1 MTHGSPEGNG
11 SQALPDGRK
20 TPVMADD
27 ILPFSSSFPEATEA
41 DWLSAVEKALKGK
54 GVDTLTRRTADGLGI
69 KALYRESDFPAAS
82 DPLGTPGE
90 APYLR
95 GPTAAPD
102 KWLPWDIRQLF
113 THPSAEDTNA
123 EILRDLERGVS
134 SVEIAL
140 DCTGKAGVQ
149 INSLEDFQTALSGVR
164 ADFAGIALSHTGASG
179 VTASAL
185 LGLWAETQE
194 NAAELKIDFNMD
206 PLGALAR
213 SGKLTGGVDAAFERL
228 AAVSA
233 ALGEK
238 FPAAGL
244 IRIDGASLH
253 EAGASEAQE
262 LGGLI
267 ASAIDTLRRLD
278 GKADIAA
285 LAGRMRFAV
294 ALDANYGIGIAK
306 LRAARRLW
314 ARCLE
319 ALGIAPAPMRLQGI
333 SSARMLTKYDP
344 WTNMLRV
351 TAAAF
356 AGAAGGADILTT
368 RAFNE
373 TLGLPEELGRRIARN
388 TQIIAMEESQLG
400 RVADPT
406 GGAWFTETLADD
418 LAKAAWAE
426 FQTIESEGGYAD
438 SLLSGAFQ
446 KRIATVREARAKD
459 IARRKIPLTGVS
471 EYPLLDEI
479 AAPVAE
485 IDPPTPRSGV
495 SDAGLKHFIKAALPS
510 GADAAAEP
518 LAPIRLAAEF
528 EALRD
533 AAARAPKAP
542 AAFIATLGALAEFT
556 PRADFARNLLAAGGV
571 AAKEAPVPPKDA
583 AELAAAFRASGC
595 RIAVICGTD
604 KAYEA
609 GAADAAAALKKAGAQ
624 AVWLAG
630 KTEAPGIDTNIFA
643 GCDVLHALRLAHAE
657 LGVG

>member
-1 MTHGSPEGNG
+1 
-11 SQALPDGRK
+11 
-20 TPVMADD
+20 MADD
-27 ILPFSSSFPEATEA
+27 ILPFSSAFPEATEA

-54 GVDTLTRRTADGLGI
+54 TVDSLTRKTADGIGI
-69 KALYRESDFPAAS
+69 KALYRESDFAAAS
-82 DPLGTPGE
+82 DPLGLPGE
-90 APYLR
+90 APFLR
-95 GPTAAPD
+95 GATAAPD
-102 KWLPWDIRQLF
+102 KWRPWDIRQLF
-113 THPSAEDTNA
+113 THPSAEETNA
-123 EILRDLERGVS
+123 EILRDLERGAA
-134 SVEIAL
+134 SVEIVL
-140 DCTGKAGVQ
+140 DCTGRDGVQ
-149 INSLEDFQTALSGVR
+149 ITTLEDFETALAGVR
-164 ADFAGIALSHTGASG
+164 ADYAGVALSHLNAPGAA
-179 VTASAL
+179 ASAL
-185 LGLWAETQE
+185 LGLWAEKQE
-194 NAAELKIDFNMD
+194 NTGDLSIDFNMD

-213 SGKLTGGVDAAFERL
+213 SGKLAGGVDAAFEQV
-228 AAVSA
+228 AAVAS

-238 FPAAGL
+238 FPKAGL
-244 IRIDGASLH
+244 IRIDAASVH

-262 LGGLI
+262 LGALI

-285 LAGRMRFAV
+285 MTGRMRFAI

-306 LRAARRLW
+306 IRAARRLW

-319 ALGIAPAPMRLQGI
+319 ALGLAPAPMRLQGI

-351 TAAAF
+351 TAATF
-356 AGAAGGADILTT
+356 AGAAGGADIVTS

-373 TLGLPEELGRRIARN
+373 ALGRPEGLGRRIARN

-426 FQTIESEGGYAD
+426 FQKIESEGGYAA

-446 KRIATVREARAKD
+446 GRVKTVREARAKD

-471 EYPLLDEI
+471 EYPLLEEI
-479 AAPVAE
+479 GAPVAD
-485 IDPPTPRSGV
+485 IDLPRPRDGV
-495 SDAGLKHFIKAALPS
+495 SDAGLKAYIKTLPAQ
-510 GADAAAEP
+510 GADASSEA
-518 LAPIRLAAEF
+518 LAPIRIAAPF

-533 AAARAPKAP
+533 AAARAPKP
-542 AAFIATLGALAEFT
+542 PSAFIATLGALAEFT
-556 PRADFARNLLAAGGV
+556 PRADFARNLLAAGGI
-571 AAKEAPVPPKDA
+571 APKEAVVPPKDA
-583 AELAAAFRASGC
+583 AELAAAFKASGC

-630 KTEAPGIDTNIFA
+630 KSEVPGVDLNIFA
-643 GCDVLHALRLAHAE
+643 GCDVIHALQLAHAE
-657 LGVG
+657 LGVSK

>member
-1 MTHGSPEGNG
+1 
-11 SQALPDGRK
+11 
-20 TPVMADD
+20 MADD
-27 ILPFSSSFPEATEA
+27 ILPFSSAFPAATEA
-41 DWLSAVEKALKGK
+41 EWLSAVEKALKGK
-54 GVDTLTRRTADGLGI
+54 SADTLTRKTADGIGI
-69 KALYRESDFPAAS
+69 KALYRESDFAAAT
-82 DPLGTPGE
+82 DPLGVPGE

-102 KWLPWDIRQLF
+102 KWRPWDIRQLF
-113 THPSAEDTNA
+113 THPSAEETNA

-140 DCTGKAGVQ
+140 DCTGQQGVQ
-149 INSLEDFQTALSGVR
+149 ITTLEDFETALAGVR
-164 ADFAGIALSHTGASG
+164 ADYAGVALSHLNASG

-185 LGLWAETQE
+185 LALWAEKQE
-194 NAAELKIDFNMD
+194 NAADLAIDFNMD

-213 SGKLTGGVDAAFERL
+213 SGKLSGGLEAAFERM
-228 AAVSA
+228 AAVIA
-233 ALGEK
+233 PLGQK
-238 FPAAGL
+238 FPKAGL
-244 IRIDGASLH
+244 IRIDATSVH
-253 EAGASEAQE
+253 EAGGSEAQE
-262 LGGLI
+262 LGALI

-285 LAGRMRFAV
+285 LSRRMSFAV

-319 ALGIAPAPMRLQGI
+319 ALGLPPAPMRLQGV

-351 TAAAF
+351 TSAVF
-356 AGAAGGADILTT
+356 AGAAGGADIVTS

-373 TLGLPEELGRRIARN
+373 ALGRPEELGRRIARN

-418 LAKAAWAE
+418 LAEAAWAE
-426 FQTIESEGGYAD
+426 FQKIESEGGYGA
-438 SLLSGAFQ
+438 SLISGAFQ
-446 KRIATVREARAKD
+446 SRVKAVRDARAKD

-485 IDPPTPRSGV
+485 VDMPRARDGV
-495 SDAGLKHFIKAALPS
+495 SDAGLKALVKGPLAS
-510 GADAAAEP
+510 GTDATAEA
-518 LAPIRLAAEF
+518 LAPIRLAAAF

-533 AAARAPKAP
+533 AAARAPKRP
-542 AAFIATLGALAEFT
+542 EVFIATLGALAEFT
-556 PRADFARNLLAAGGV
+556 PRADFARNMLAAGGI
-571 AAKEAPVPPKDA
+571 APKEAVVPPRDA
-583 AELAAAFRASGC
+583 AELAAAFKASGC
-595 RIAVICGTD
+595 RLAVICGTD
-604 KAYEA
+604 RAYET
-609 GAADAAAALKKAGAQ
+609 GAAEAADALKKAGAQ
-624 AVWLAG
+624 SAWLAG
-630 KTEAPGIDTNIFA
+630 KAEAPGIDLNIFA
-643 GCDVLHALRLAHAE
+643 GCDVLHALQVAHAE
-657 LGVG
+657 LGVSK